1 MRTQSLST
9 GKLLVT
15 VGALLSSAWF
25 FSPATTAATSADDWS
40 QGEKPRIQENYA
52 RLPLSFIANRGQ
64 APAQVKYYSQGGPQ
78 TFTFTPEGIYLYLRK
93 GKGTAGAGA
102 VIRLTPLG
110 LRRGAELTA
119 LEPQEGKVHYFLGND
134 PKKWHT
140 NLPTYRAVLYREAYP
155 GIDLKFYGTGRQ
167 MEYDIIVKPGAD
179 PGRVQFQYSGI
190 KKLALTATGDL
201 AITLPDGG
209 ELIQKKPLIY
219 QEIAGRRLSRDGRF
233 QVARVAGHWR
243 YGFQVASYDRTHP
256 LIIDPVLVYST
267 FLGGA
272 NQDAGNA
279 IAVDQEGNAYVT
291 GVTQSADFPSKPL
304 SALLGPEDAFVT
316 KINAAGT
323 GLVFS
328 LFLGGNGHDGG
339 TGIAVDSAQNIWV
352 TGYTDSANFP
362 LQNAF
367 QGTFG
372 GGGRDAFVTKIKADG
387 SGLLYSTYLG
397 GSGYDLAHGIALD
410 AAGNAYITGETASA
424 NFPIYNWLS
433 GTSTYKGEQDC
444 FMAKFSPGQGDNGLT
459 FSSYLGGEGM
469 KTGYGVAVDKDNN
482 AYVAGGT
489 LIFGPDLLPPSS
501 QAFVTKLTNTS
512 GSPPAVAYTKTLAGG
527 TALGIAV
534 DKSGSAYVTGS
545 TSSSYF
551 PTKNPIYGY
560 VAGTEAF
567 VSKINPAGTDLVY
580 STYLPG
586 WFTERGNGIAVDRFG
601 NAYITGKTDSGNF
614 PVKNGT
620 PWTSFDDVFVTKI
633 NRNGDLIL
641 YSTCIG
647 GLSSEWGNGIALDRL
662 GNVYVTGYTGSSD
675 FPLESPIYS
684 HYNGGVD
691 AFVVKLRTT
700 INAYPTLDMLNNPD

>member
-25 FSPATTAATSADDWS
+25 FSPAAAAATSAAGWS

-52 RLPLSFIANRGQ
+52 RLPLSFITNQGQ

-78 TFTFTPEGIYLYLRK
+78 TLSFTPEGIYLYLPK

-155 GIDLKFYGTGRQ
+155 GIDLKFYGSGRQ

-190 KKLALTATGDL
+190 KKLALTAAGDL

-219 QEIAGRRLSRDGRF
+219 QEIAGRRLPREGCF
-233 QVARVAGHWR
+233 KVARVAGHWR
-243 YGFQVASYDRTHP
+243 YGFQVAAYDRGHP

-272 NQDAGNA
+272 NQDVGNA

-304 SALLGPEDAFVT
+304 AALLGPEDAFVT

-328 LFLGGNGHDGG
+328 LFLGGDGHDGG
-339 TGIAVDSAQNIWV
+339 TGIAVDSARNIWV
-352 TGYTDSANFP
+352 TGYTESGNFP
-362 LQNAF
+362 VSAGGYQ
-367 QGTFG
+367 QTFG
-372 GGGRDAFVTKIKADG
+372 GGSRDAFVTKIKADG
-387 SGLLYSTYLG
+387 SQLLYSTYLG

-410 AAGNAYITGETASA
+410 AAGNAYVTGETTSA
-424 NFPIYNWLS
+424 DFPVTNWLS
-433 GTSTYKGEQDC
+433 GNKYYKGEQDG
-444 FMAKFSPGQGDNGLT
+444 FVAKFDLTSPFIPF
-459 FSSYLGGEGM
+459 FSTYLGGEGM
-469 KTGYGVAVDKDNN
+469 KTGYGIAVDKDNN
-482 AYVAGGT
+482 AYLAGGT
-489 LIFGPDLLPPSS
+489 LIFGPDPLPPSS

-512 GSPPAVAYTKTLAGG
+512 GFPPAVAYTKTLAGG

-545 TSSSYF
+545 TSASYF

-567 VSKINPAGTDLVY
+567 VSKINPEGTDLVY

-601 NAYITGKTDSGNF
+601 NAYVIGKTDSGNF

-662 GNVYVTGYTGSSD
+662 GNVYVTGYTGSSG

-700 INAYPTLDMLNNPD
+700 ISANPALDMLKNPN